1 MGERQKK
8 KESKLTFGES
18 LEFDHFSFFFLG
30 GRSPLGRRF
39 EDDAAFGPTHFRRR
53 SAFNRHFNL

>member
-53 SAFNRHFNL
+53 SALDRHFYL